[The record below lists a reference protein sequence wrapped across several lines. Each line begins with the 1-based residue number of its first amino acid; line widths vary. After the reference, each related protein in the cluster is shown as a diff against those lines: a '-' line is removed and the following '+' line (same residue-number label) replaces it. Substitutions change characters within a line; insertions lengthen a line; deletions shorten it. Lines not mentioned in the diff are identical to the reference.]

1 MAVFNDGHDNQ
12 EDYKADL
19 AWEYRKGGPNDPN
32 LYAEEEPE
40 EDAEEEVRLIDAN
53 ALKKEFCKDIMGGLN
68 WERIID
74 NAPTVEERID
84 PNDIFYLCDREK
96 CGENHNCYLCN
107 HTTDIRHAVN
117 FDLVEFPRSAFVERS
132 RPRGEWIA
140 VKDKYPDTE
149 GFYLVSLENGRI
161 VVADE
166 RSIIE
171 NHDFEPRM
179 MAWQPLPEPY
189 RAEVDT

>member
-40 EDAEEEVRLIDAN
+40 EDAEEEEEEDRV
-53 ALKKEFCKDIMGGLN
+53 
-68 WERIID
+68 
-74 NAPTVEERID
+74 PTVEERVD
-84 PNDIFYLCDREK
+84 PNDIFYLCDRKK

-107 HTTDIRHAVN
+107 HTTDIRHAAN
-117 FDLVEFPRSAFVERS
+117 FDLVEFPRSAFVERA

-179 MAWQPLPEPY
+179 LAWQPLPEPY